1 MKMLE
6 MKDII
11 LFHKK
16 LIEKTGGSDGIRDYS
31 LIDSALNRAFA
42 SFDGKDLYES
52 IEEKISV
59 IATSMVKNHGFVDG
73 NKRIGIAV
81 MLLLLQLNEIVV
93 QYIQT
98 ELIELGLNIASGNYS
113 EQDVTEWIEEHKEN
127 KA

>member
-59 IATSMVKNHGFVDG
+59 IATSMVKNHGFIDG

>member
-59 IATSMVKNHGFVDG
+59 IATSMVKNHGFIDG

-113 EQDVTEWIEEHKEN
+113 EQDVTEWIEEHREN

>member
-42 SFDGKDLYES
+42 SFDGKDFYES

-59 IATSMVKNHGFVDG
+59 ITTSMVKNHGFVDG

-113 EQDVTEWIEEHKEN
+113 EQDVKEWIEEHKEN

>member
-113 EQDVTEWIEEHKEN
+113 EQDVKEWIEEHKEN

>member
-113 EQDVTEWIEEHKEN
+113 EQDVTEWIEEHREN

>member
-6 MKDII
+6 MNDII

-16 LIEKTGGSDGIRDYS
+16 LIEKTGGSDGIRDYG

-52 IEEKISV
+52 LIEKISV
-59 IATSMVKNHGFVDG
+59 ITTSMIKNHGFVDG

-81 MLLLLQLNEIVV
+81 MLLLLQLNEIAI
-93 QYIQT
+93 QYTQT
-98 ELIELGLNIASGNYS
+98 ELIELGLNIASGDFS
-113 EQDVTEWIEEHKEN
+113 ECDVKGWIERHE
-127 KA
+127 